1 MRYPAPS
8 LAIMVQEGCNQPM
21 EDSQLHGRG
30 RIQAHLQGTGQ
41 ERLEVDRT
49 SAGGRARG
57 SVHGHNIHSKIVLLL
72 LELKYY
78 EYLVDI

>member
-21 EDSQLHGRG
+21 EDSELHGRG

-49 SAGGRARG
+49 SAGCRARG
-57 SVHGHNIHSKIVLLL
+57 FVHGHNIQLLL
-72 LELKYY
+72 DLTYY